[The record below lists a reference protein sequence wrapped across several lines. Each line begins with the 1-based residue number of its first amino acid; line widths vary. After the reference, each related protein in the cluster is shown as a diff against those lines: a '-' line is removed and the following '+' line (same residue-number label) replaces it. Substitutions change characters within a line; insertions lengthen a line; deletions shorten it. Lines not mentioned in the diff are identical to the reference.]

1 MINFFSSLVKVN
13 KSESMPVSIESLT
26 VDVKELLENNL
37 KLTRWT
43 VLERD
48 AFQYKRLMEENVTV
62 FKQYYDLDNAENYDF
77 YSQLL
82 ELQKS
87 QIKPEKPNISGSLEM
102 LRHIISRRQLAP
114 GGDLEQE
121 AGDV

>member
-1 MINFFSSLVKVN
+1 
-13 KSESMPVSIESLT
+13 
-26 VDVKELLENNL
+26 
-37 KLTRWT
+37 
-43 VLERD
+43 
-48 AFQYKRLMEENVTV
+48 MEENVNL
-62 FKQYYDLDNAENYDF
+62 FKQYYDLDNAANYDF

-102 LRHIISRRQLAP
+102 LRHIISQRQLAP